1 MELITSLTFTNSF
14 TNEHLVTVAIY
25 KSELGYAILSEF
37 GANLTGVTRIS
48 QIEAY
53 EYYEQLIQ
61 DTRKAYRSME
71 IRYSTK

>member
-1 MELITSLTFTNSF
+1 MEKITSITFTNSF

-25 KSELGYAILSEF
+25 KSELGYVILSEF
-37 GANLTGVTRIS
+37 GANLSGVTRIN

-53 EYYEQLIQ
+53 EYYEQLSE
-61 DTRKAYRSME
+61 DTRKGYRSME

>member
-1 MELITSLTFTNSF
+1 MEKITSITFTNSF

-25 KSELGYAILSEF
+25 KSELGYVILSEF
-37 GANLTGVTRIS
+37 GANLSGVTRIS

-53 EYYEQLIQ
+53 EYYEQLIE
-61 DTRKAYRSME
+61 DTRKGYRSME